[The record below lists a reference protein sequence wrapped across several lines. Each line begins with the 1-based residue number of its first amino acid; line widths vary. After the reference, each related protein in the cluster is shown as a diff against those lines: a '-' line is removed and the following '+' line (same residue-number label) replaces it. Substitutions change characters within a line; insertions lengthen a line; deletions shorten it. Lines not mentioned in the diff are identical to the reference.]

1 LAAIG
6 AETGASPR
14 DAITVAEAMV
24 MREMN
29 WERVENCIFVE
40 AQVLIFP
47 VGEYNLLLY
56 PPFSGRNPPILCDLT
71 PLILHS
77 TNILD
82 HEDPGA
88 GKVHVP

>member
-1 LAAIG
+1 
-6 AETGASPR
+6 
-14 DAITVAEAMV
+14 MV

-40 AQVLIFP
+40 ALVLILP

-56 PPFSGRNPPILCDLT
+56 PPFWYRDPPILT
-71 PLILHS
+71 NSHS
-77 TNILD
+77 MNILD